1 LPEPEAPTT
10 ATASPRVTAR
20 SISRRIARSASPLF
34 TVLPIPRAITTLLF
48 VAMLLFVVLLAAP
61 VAAAEKS
68 ILVVGD
74 SLSAAYGL
82 PRDRGWVALLEER
95 LKREHPDYIVV
106 NASISGDTSGGGRAR
121 LKALLER
128 HRPAVMI
135 LALGGND
142 GLRGLPPAQIRANL
156 SAMIQDAQAQG
167 TRVLLLGV
175 KMPPNYG
182 EDYTKGFEAIFRDVA
197 KTHRTALVPFLL
209 EDFAEKPEFF
219 QPDRIHPT
227 EAAQPLM
234 LERVW
239 PALKP
244 LLR

>member
-1 LPEPEAPTT
+1 
-10 ATASPRVTAR
+10 
-20 SISRRIARSASPLF
+20 
-34 TVLPIPRAITTLLF
+34 LPIPRAITTLLF
-48 VAMLLFVVLLAAP
+48 VVVLAAP
-61 VAAAEKS
+61 AWAAEKS

-74 SLSAAYGL
+74 SLSAAYGI
-82 PRDRGWVALLEER
+82 PRNRGWVALLEER

-106 NASISGDTSGGGRAR
+106 NASISGDTSDGGRAR
-121 LKALLER
+121 LKPLLER

-142 GLRGLPPAQIRANL
+142 GLRGAPPAQIRANL
-156 SAMIQDAQAQG
+156 STMIKDAQAQG
-167 TRVLLLGV
+167 ARVLLLGV

-182 EDYTKGFEAIFRDVA
+182 EDYTKAFEAVFRDLA
-197 KTHRTALVPFLL
+197 KAHRAALVPFLL

-219 QPDRIHPT
+219 QPDRIHPA

-244 LLR
+244 LLK

>member
-1 LPEPEAPTT
+1 M
-10 ATASPRVTAR
+10 
-20 SISRRIARSASPLF
+20 
-34 TVLPIPRAITTLLF
+34 PRAITTLLF
-48 VAMLLFVVLLAAP
+48 FIVLAAP
-61 VAAAEKS
+61 AGVAAAEKS

-74 SLSAAYGL
+74 SLSAAYGI

-95 LKREHPDYIVV
+95 LKREHRDYIVV
-106 NASISGDTSGGGRAR
+106 NASISGDTSSGGRAR
-121 LKALLER
+121 LQPLLER

-142 GLRGLPPAQIRANL
+142 GLRGAPPAQIRANL
-156 SAMIQDAQAQG
+156 SAMIRQAQARRA
-167 TRVLLLGV
+167 RVLLLGV

-182 EDYTKGFEAIFRDVA
+182 EDYTKSFEAVFRDLA

-209 EDFAEKPEFF
+209 EDFADQPELF
-219 QPDRIHPT
+219 QPDRIHPA

-244 LLR
+244 LLK

>member
-1 LPEPEAPTT
+1 
-10 ATASPRVTAR
+10 
-20 SISRRIARSASPLF
+20 
-34 TVLPIPRAITTLLF
+34 
-48 VAMLLFVVLLAAP
+48 MLLFVVLLAAP

-167 TRVLLLGV
+167 ARVLLLGV

>member
-1 LPEPEAPTT
+1 M
-10 ATASPRVTAR
+10 
-20 SISRRIARSASPLF
+20 
-34 TVLPIPRAITTLLF
+34 PRAITTLLF
-48 VAMLLFVVLLAAP
+48 FIVLAASAA

-74 SLSAAYGL
+74 SLSAAYGI
-82 PRDRGWVALLEER
+82 PRNRGWVALLEER
-95 LKREHPDYIVV
+95 LKREQPDYIVV
-106 NASISGDTSGGGRAR
+106 NASISGDTSDGGRAR
-121 LKALLER
+121 LKPLLER

-142 GLRGLPPAQIRANL
+142 GLRGAPPAQIRTNL
-156 SAMIQDAQAQG
+156 SAMIRDAQAQG
-167 TRVLLLGV
+167 ARVLVLGV

-182 EDYTKGFEAIFRDVA
+182 EDYTQTFEAVFRDVA

-239 PALKP
+239 PALKH
-244 LLR
+244 LLN

>member
-1 LPEPEAPTT
+1 M
-10 ATASPRVTAR
+10 
-20 SISRRIARSASPLF
+20 
-34 TVLPIPRAITTLLF
+34 PRAVTTLLF
-48 VAMLLFVVLLAAP
+48 FMVLAASAA

-74 SLSAAYGL
+74 SLSAAYGIA
-82 PRDRGWVALLEER
+82 RNGGWVALLEER

-106 NASISGDTSGGGRAR
+106 NASISGDTSAGGRAR
-121 LKALLER
+121 LKPLLER
-128 HRPAVMI
+128 HRPAVVI

-142 GLRGLPPAQIRANL
+142 GLRGTPPPQIRTNL
-156 SAMIQDAQAQG
+156 STMIRDAQAQG
-167 TRVLLLGV
+167 ARVLVLGF

-182 EDYTKGFEAIFRDVA
+182 ENYTKAFEAVFRDVA
-197 KTHRTALVPFLL
+197 KTHRAALVPFLL
-209 EDFAEKPEFF
+209 EDFAAKPEFF

-234 LERVW
+234 LKRVW

-244 LLR
+244 LLK